1 MGGSGE
7 MRLLAWGEDEVR
19 ISIGDPIMAT
29 MRGAV
34 LAFAAMLLLAGAV
47 RAADDELRAKALKLN
62 DITGDKATKAKIQE
76 LLKDADGTKKLLE
89 VAAKASK
96 EKEQPFNVNAT
107 GILARVAGALEQYD
121 ISERF
126 FRLNLNQALKL
137 QSAEKV
143 GNAYNGLSTVLY
155 LNKQFEECR
164 KVCQEFVE
172 YSIEDKQ
179 FNTDLAPYKVPAVHR
194 WIESLVRLK
203 EVDEAKRLLDR
214 LIKADPDNWSSHEFK
229 ARVHRMLEEY
239 EAAIKAYDKTLDL
252 VAKDDD
258 LKDEE
263 KKAVKAEIRYTL
275 TGLYVETDQV
285 DKAID
290 TLEDLVKEDPT
301 NPSYNNDL
309 GYILADHD
317 KKLDEA
323 EKMIRKALEEDRKA
337 RKKENP
343 DLKPEDDKDN
353 ASYVDSLGW
362 VLFKKKKY
370 KEAKVELEKALADKE
385 GKHIEIYDHLGE
397 TCWALG
403 EKKEAVDAWK
413 KGIEAAGPSKREQAK
428 KKELEKKINQKEKEK
443 E

>member
-1 MGGSGE
+1 
-7 MRLLAWGEDEVR
+7 
-19 ISIGDPIMAT
+19 MAT

-62 DITGDKATKAKIQE
+62 DITGDKATKAKITE
-76 LLKDADGTKKLLE
+76 LVKDADGTKKMLE
-89 VAAKASK
+89 VAVKASK

-107 GILARVAGALEQYD
+107 AILARVAGALEQYD

-137 QSAEKV
+137 QSAEKI

-155 LNKQFEECR
+155 LNKQYEECR
-164 KVCQEFVE
+164 KVCQECVE
-172 YSIEDKQ
+172 LSIDKEFDQ
-179 FNTDLAPYKVPAVHR
+179 ALAPYKVPAVHR
-194 WIESLVRLK
+194 WIEALVRLK
-203 EVDEAKRLLDR
+203 EVDDAKKLLDR
-214 LIKADPDNWSSHEFK
+214 LIKADPDNWGSYELK

-239 EAAIKAYDKTLDL
+239 EAAIKAYEKTLDL
-252 VAKDDD
+252 INKDEDV
-258 LKDEE
+258 KDEE
-263 KKAVKAEIRYTL
+263 KKVYNAEIKYTL
-275 TGLYVETDQV
+275 SGLYIETQQI

-290 TLEDLVKEDPT
+290 TLEALVKQDPD

-323 EKMIRKALEEDRKA
+323 EKMIRKAIEEERKA

-362 VLFKKKKY
+362 VLFKQKKY
-370 KEAKVELEKALADKE
+370 KEAKTELEKAVADKE
-385 GKHIEIYDHLGE
+385 GKHVEIYDHLGE

-403 EKKEAVDAWK
+403 EKKDAVEAWK
-413 KGIEAAGPSKREQAK
+413 KGIEVAGPSKREQTK
-428 KKELEKKINQKEKEK
+428 KKELQKKIAEKEK